1 MGILGKIGRAISKGL
16 EELDGV
22 SGSAAPEGIPGSN
35 DLPSELWSEHRQAPD
50 GGTVDAGAPPGHIR
64 DSRRIENLAK
74 ELTFYKRRSVE
85 YFALIRKMEAQREEW
100 KLLYQRDSQGHQ
112 EAQAILQE
120 HIINLR
126 MQVVSLVRQLNGFRQ
141 EKGEPPIDLTKLDLK
156 APPVGI
162 AEETAARN
170 AHDRASVTPQTSVEE
185 AVAVIHAGVPVPE
198 GVVPSDAEPPKKS

>member
-1 MGILGKIGRAISKGL
+1 MGILKRIGKAISVGL
-16 EELDGV
+16 EALEEQVASPTPISSAPVEPDPAEAAHRIDAWESRRAEV
-22 SGSAAPEGIPGSN
+22 AEKKPEAAPTT
-35 DLPSELWSEHRQAPD
+35 ELA
-50 GGTVDAGAPPGHIR
+50 
-64 DSRRIENLAK
+64 
-74 ELTFYKRRSVE
+74 FYERRSRE

-126 MQVVSLVRQLNGFRQ
+126 MQVVSLVRQLNAFRQ
-141 EKGEPPIDLTKLDLK
+141 EKGEPPIDLTKLDLR

-170 AHDRASVTPQTSVEE
+170 AHDRASVMPQTSVEE
-185 AVAVIHAGVPVPE
+185 ALVAIHAAVPVPD
-198 GVVPSDAEPPKKS
+198 GVVLAEGEAPKIS